1 MLAAARRPLGNANP
15 FLSEGAIDGA
25 CRVGGQAQAGSG
37 AWRAADR
44 PNERTKGQGETGV
57 NSNEPNLADVEE
69 ESGEGEGGL
78 ELQNRRSCRESP

>member
-1 MLAAARRPLGNANP
+1 M
-15 FLSEGAIDGA
+15 S
-25 CRVGGQAQAGSG
+25 GGRAGAGSG

-69 ESGEGEGGL
+69 ENGGRGGRIGIAKSPQLPRISIGERLNGMIGPSLNARTFCIIPLG
-78 ELQNRRSCRESP
+78 